1 MVSMRLLIATPLYP
15 PDPGGP
21 ATYARI
27 LEQELPGRGIQVA
40 LLKFSDVRRYPKIVR
55 HIAYFVLL
63 VRAGKDSD
71 AILAL
76 DPVSTGFPAMLA
88 AKILKKPFF
97 VKVVGDYAWEQ
108 GTQRFGIRVSL
119 DEFVRT
125 KHVPFS
131 VEIFRKI
138 QTYVAQSART
148 VIVPSEY
155 LRGIVSRWG
164 IDKESV
170 TVVYNAMQEEKEGT
184 LPALVASLTRPRIV
198 SVGRLVP
205 WKGMPGLIDAMTSV
219 QEEFPDAV
227 LLIAGD
233 GPDRDA
239 LERFSHARLKKG
251 GLLLGP
257 LPHPDTLALIR
268 DADIFVL
275 NSTYEGLSH
284 LLIEALALGKPIIA
298 TNVGGNPELI
308 EDGKNGLLIPVG
320 DRTALAEAIVHLLKT
335 PSHQDLL
342 GKAAKESSMRF
353 STAAMAETTA
363 ATLKHYV

>member
-1 MVSMRLLIATPLYP
+1 MASMRLLIATPLYP

-21 ATYARI
+21 ATYAKI
-27 LEQELPGRGIQVA
+27 LEQELPERGIKIA
-40 LLKFSDVRRYPKIVR
+40 LLKFSAVRRYPKVVR

-88 AKILKKPFF
+88 ARLLKKPFF

-131 VEIFRKI
+131 VEVFRKI

-164 IDKESV
+164 IDKECVSV
-170 TVVYNAMQEEKEGT
+170 IYNAMQEEEEGT
-184 LPALVASLTRPRIV
+184 LPASVEGLTRPRIV

-205 WKGMPGLIDAMTSV
+205 WKGMPGLIDAMATV
-219 QEEFPDAV
+219 QDEFPDAV

-251 GLLLGP
+251 GVLLGP
-257 LPHPDTLALIR
+257 LPHADTLALIR

-284 LLIEALALGKPIIA
+284 LLIEALALGKPVIA

-308 EDGKNGLLIPVG
+308 EDGKNGLLVPVG
-320 DRTALAEAIVHLLKT
+320 DRTVLTEAIVHLLKN
-335 PSHQDLL
+335 PSHQDQL
-342 GKAAKESSMRF
+342 GSAAMESAKRF
-353 STAAMAETTA
+353 STAAMADATA
-363 ATLKHYV
+363 ATLTRYV